1 MDVGCAFAIP
11 TYLSMAST
19 EGFEMG
25 EVEELVALLRE
36 TRDAFDHA
44 LVGMMPAQWTFKPG
58 PTRWSVFEVVEHVAT
73 VETGAA
79 QLVSGR
85 LIARPA
91 TEKEKA
97 EARGKDLVIVQAMKD
112 RGRPMEAPEFVRP
125 SGRWP
130 SPAAAVAAFQE
141 SRDRMIALLGRLAGN
156 LRDYCAPHAILG
168 ILDGYQW
175 MLFVG
180 THLARHTEQI
190 AENKA
195 TPGFPR

>member
-1 MDVGCAFAIP
+1 MNV
-11 TYLSMAST
+11 MR
-19 EGFEMG
+19 
-25 EVEELVALLRE
+25 EVDELVALLRK
-36 TRDAFDHA
+36 TGDAFDHA
-44 LVGMMPAQWTFKPG
+44 LTGLMPAQWTFKPA
-58 PTRWSVFEVVEHVAT
+58 PTRWSIFEVTEHVAT

-91 TEKEKA
+91 TEQQKA
-97 EARGKDLVIVQAMKD
+97 EARGKDVTIVQTMKD

-141 SRDRMIALLGRLAGN
+141 SREKMIALLERLGGN
-156 LRDYCAPHAILG
+156 LRDYCAPHPILG
-168 ILDGYQW
+168 TLDGYQW

-180 THLARHTEQI
+180 SHLDRHTEQI
-190 AENKA
+190 AEIKV
-195 TPGFPR
+195 TPGFP